1 MLYSMAFILQPSGEV
16 MERTLLR
23 QAEKLQVV
31 SPIASNIRIDNLIE
45 NLQNNPKVDHVLPCD
60 PVRIDIN
67 TIFENRPLAKAYLV
81 RREDIPII
89 LDYTSAALSRGR
101 LPEKNNEIV
110 VDQLY
115 AANQKLDIGEFLG
128 DQLEIVGILESCCYL
143 VAGINDSPD
152 LQSFVILSSGKN
164 ENFSQIIAK
173 AGFRIS
179 NLVIED
185 YFSQKVI
192 QQRYANIEYR
202 IYFFIKTIAVIL
214 IILCL
219 MALLS
224 LYIRD
229 RQAELCFYYS
239 VGFSKKD
246 IYLSVLKKLL
256 FVFGISIL
264 IGSALSIALYFLV
277 KCFIIMPRGLNI
289 SLFMAKELLHCFACL
304 FLIFAAMQPAI
315 FFAMQKVGAI
325 NILEEEM
332 I

>member
-1 MLYSMAFILQPSGEV
+1 
-16 MERTLLR
+16 MERILLY
-23 QAEKLQVV
+23 QAEKLQVI
-31 SPIASNIRIDNLIE
+31 SPIANNISIDGLIKSLE
-45 NLQNNPKVDHVLPCD
+45 KIPEIDHVLPCD

-81 RREDIPII
+81 SREDIKII
-89 LDYTSAALSRGR
+89 LEYTSATLTRGR
-101 LPEKNNEIV
+101 LPEKNHEII
-110 VDQLY
+110 VDQKY
-115 AANQKLDIGEFLG
+115 ATNQNLKIGDSLG
-128 DQLEIVGILESCCYL
+128 GQLEIIGILESDCYL
-143 VAGINDSPD
+143 VAGIADSPD
-152 LQSFVILSSGKN
+152 LQSVVILSSGNNINYSKN
-164 ENFSQIIAK
+164 LSDEKLKIEDPN
-173 AGFRIS
+173 
-179 NLVIED
+179 NLVAED
-185 YFSQKVI
+185 YFSQKDI

-202 IYFFIKTIAVIL
+202 IYFLIKTTAVVL

-239 VGFSKKD
+239 IGFSKKD

-264 IGSALSIALYFLV
+264 IGSALSIVLYFLV
-277 KCFIIMPRGLNI
+277 KCFIIIPLGLNI

-315 FFAMQKVGAI
+315 FFAMQKVDTI
-325 NILEEEM
+325 DILEEEM